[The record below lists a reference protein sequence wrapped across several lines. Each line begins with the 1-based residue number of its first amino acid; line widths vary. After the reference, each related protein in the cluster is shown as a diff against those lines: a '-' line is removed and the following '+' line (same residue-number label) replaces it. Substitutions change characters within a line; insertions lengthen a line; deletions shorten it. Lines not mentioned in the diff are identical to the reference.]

1 MADVLKN
8 MFGGAKPEQPA
19 VAKPDSDFAD
29 FAGAPDPVPEAA
41 PEAATLT
48 GAGSQPTSDVVW
60 TKWYNV
66 HERHSLSEFK
76 PEGIILV
83 IASIIFLFHIFGTR
97 ANRSKARAWI
107 KAHAPI
113 MKSEFASVGFRG
125 VPTLDSDFDPKSF
138 LKEKS
143 LFEFASYA
151 TGRQNVAFMDVK
163 ITLAK
168 RFNPFLNY
176 IELALSLFTDTF
188 AGPEEFVEATI
199 YPFDGK
205 EELTLP
211 PAAGGVETRPKD
223 SKSTF
228 DGFVWAI
235 VNKSSMQKLRDDR
248 YDVSLTATKDNSKL
262 PEWLTIMSESAE
274 ITDTFLTPELIEAV
288 KKAGEAFDYV
298 IISDQPVDKPTR
310 LEETAP
316 RKRIFLKYRLPSNN
330 NYDQFLPLFEQFLRI
345 PDALVKDAH
354 FRPEVLKRVRA
365 TREAMIAQ
373 IKKAIEDEKN
383 EERAIEKEKAKKA
396 KRDADLKGLDAK
408 AQKKYLEKEK
418 EKELRKSQKRMTM
431 RG

>member
-8 MFGGAKPEQPA
+8 IFGGAKPEQPA
-19 VAKPDSDFAD
+19 AAKPDSDFAD

-41 PEAATLT
+41 TLT
-48 GAGSQPTSDVVW
+48 GLASQPTSDVVW
-60 TKWYNV
+60 TKWYNI

-83 IASIIFLFHIFGTR
+83 IATFIFLFHVFGTR

-107 KAHAPI
+107 KAHAPA

-125 VPTLDSDFDPKSF
+125 VPTLDADFDAKSF
-138 LKEKS
+138 VKEKS

-168 RFNPFLNY
+168 RFNPFFNY
-176 IELALSLFTDTF
+176 IEMGLSLLTDTF
-188 AGPEEFVEATI
+188 AAPEDFVEATI

-211 PAAGGVETRPKD
+211 PPAGGVEGRPKD
-223 SKSTF
+223 GKSTY

-235 VNKSSMQKLRDDR
+235 VNKSGMQKLRDDR

-262 PEWLTIMSESAE
+262 PEWLTVMSESAE
-274 ITDTFLTPELIEAV
+274 ITDTFLTSELIEAV
-288 KKAGEAFDYV
+288 RKAGDLFDYV
-298 IISDQPVDKPTR
+298 IISDQPIDKPTR

-316 RKRIFLKYRLPSNN
+316 RKRVFLKYRLPSNN

-373 IKKAIEDEKN
+373 LKKAIEEEKN
-383 EERAIEKEKAKKA
+383 EERQLEKEKAKKA

>member
-8 MFGGAKPEQPA
+8 IFGGAKPEQPA
-19 VAKPDSDFAD
+19 AAKPDLDFAD
-29 FAGAPDPVPEAA
+29 FAGAPDAVPEAV
-41 PEAATLT
+41 PEASTLT
-48 GAGSQPTSDVVW
+48 GSVAQPTGEVVW
-60 TKWYNV
+60 TKWYNI

-83 IASIIFLFHIFGTR
+83 IASIIFIFHIFGTR

-107 KAHAPI
+107 KAHAPV
-113 MKSEFASVGFRG
+113 MKREFASVGFRG

-138 LKEKS
+138 IKEKS

-168 RFNPFLNY
+168 RFNPFMHY
-176 IELALSLFTDTF
+176 IEHGLSLVTDTF
-188 AGPEEFVEATI
+188 PAPQEVVEATI

-211 PAAGGVETRPKD
+211 PSAGGVDARPKD

-262 PEWLTIMSESAE
+262 PNWLTIMSESAE
-274 ITDTFLTPELIEAV
+274 ITDAFLTPELIEAAT
-288 KKAGEAFDYV
+288 KAGDLFEYL
-298 IISDQPVDKPTR
+298 IISDQPIDKPAR
-310 LEETAP
+310 LEDTAP
-316 RKRIFLKYRLPSNN
+316 RKRVFLKYRLPSNN
-330 NYDQFLPLFEQFLRI
+330 NYDQFLPLFEHFLRI

-365 TREAMIAQ
+365 TREAMINQ
-373 IKKAIEDEKN
+373 IKKTIEEEKN
-383 EERAIEKEKAKKA
+383 EERQIEKEKAKKA
-396 KRDADLKGLDAK
+396 KRDADLQGLDAK
-408 AQKKYLEKEK
+408 AQKKYLEKER
-418 EKELRKSQKRMTM
+418 EREVRKSQKRMTM

>member
-1 MADVLKN
+1 MV
-8 MFGGAKPEQPA
+8 
-19 VAKPDSDFAD
+19 
-29 FAGAPDPVPEAA
+29 
-41 PEAATLT
+41 
-48 GAGSQPTSDVVW
+48 SQPTGDVVW

-76 PEGIILV
+76 AEGIILV
-83 IASIIFLFHIFGTR
+83 LASIILLFHVFGTR
-97 ANRSKARAWI
+97 ANRSKGRAWI
-107 KAHAPI
+107 KAHAPT
-113 MKSEFASVGFRG
+113 MKREFASVGFRG
-125 VPTLDSDFDPKSF
+125 VPTLDADFDPKSF
-138 LKEKS
+138 IKEKS

-176 IELALSLFTDTF
+176 IELGLSLVTDTF
-188 AGPEEFVEATI
+188 AAPEEAVEATI

-211 PAAGGVETRPKD
+211 PSAGGVEARPRD
-223 SKSTF
+223 SKSTY

-262 PEWLTIMSESAE
+262 PNWLTIMSESAE
-274 ITDTFLTPELIEAV
+274 ITDTFLTSELIEAV
-288 KKAGEAFDYV
+288 TKAGEAFDYI
-298 IISDQPVDKPTR
+298 IISDQPTDKPTR

-316 RKRIFLKYRLPSNN
+316 RKRVFLKYRLPSNN
-330 NYDQFLPLFEQFLRI
+330 NYDQFVPLFEHFLRI

-365 TREAMIAQ
+365 TREATISQ
-373 IKKAIEDEKN
+373 IKKTIEDEKN
-383 EERAIEKEKAKKA
+383 EERQVEKEKAKKA

-418 EKELRKSQKRMTM
+418 DKEMRKSQKKMTM

>member
-1 MADVLKN
+1 MADALKN
-8 MFGGAKPEQPA
+8 MFGGAKSEQA
-19 VAKPDSDFAD
+19 AAGKPDSDFAD

-41 PEAATLT
+41 PDAATLT
-48 GAGSQPTSDVVW
+48 GATAQPTGEVVW
-60 TKWYNV
+60 TKWYNI

-76 PEGIILV
+76 AEGVILV
-83 IASIIFLFHIFGTR
+83 IAAIIFLFHMIGTR
-97 ANRSKARAWI
+97 ANRSKARAWV
-107 KAHAPI
+107 KAHAPTI
-113 MKSEFASVGFRG
+113 KSEFASVGFRG
-125 VPTLDSDFDPKSF
+125 VPTLDSDFDAKSF
-138 LKEKS
+138 IKEKS

-176 IELALSLFTDTF
+176 IELGLSLVTDTF
-188 AGPEEFVEATI
+188 AGPEDIVEATI

-211 PAAGGVETRPKD
+211 PAAGGVEARPKD

-248 YDVSLTATKDNSKL
+248 YDVSLTATKDHPKL
-262 PEWLTIMSESAE
+262 PEWLTVMSENAE
-274 ITDTFLTPELIEAV
+274 ITETFLTADLIEAAR
-288 KKAGEAFDYV
+288 KAGDLFDYL
-298 IISDQPVDKPTR
+298 IISDQPADKPTR

-316 RKRIFLKYRLPSNN
+316 RKRVVLKYRLPSNN
-330 NYDQFLPLFEQFLRI
+330 NYDQFIPLFEQFTRI
-345 PDALVKDAH
+345 PDALVRDAH

-365 TREAMIAQ
+365 TRESMIAQ
-373 IKKAIEDEKN
+373 LKKAIDEEKN
-383 EERAIEKEKAKKA
+383 EERQLEKERAKKA
-396 KRDADLKGLDAK
+396 KRDADLQGLDAK
-408 AQKKYLEKEK
+408 QQKRYLEKEK
-418 EKELRKSQKRMTM
+418 EKEMRKSQKRMTM

>member
-1 MADVLKN
+1 M
-8 MFGGAKPEQPA
+8 
-19 VAKPDSDFAD
+19 
-29 FAGAPDPVPEAA
+29 
-41 PEAATLT
+41 
-48 GAGSQPTSDVVW
+48 VW

-83 IASIIFLFHIFGTR
+83 MAAFIFLFHMFGTR
-97 ANRSKARAWI
+97 KNRSKARAWI
-107 KAHAPI
+107 TAHAPI

-125 VPTLDSDFDPKSF
+125 VPTLDADFDAKSF
-138 LKEKS
+138 IKEKS

-168 RFNPFLNY
+168 RFNPFLHL
-176 IELALSLFTDTF
+176 IELGLSLVTDTF
-188 AGPEEFVEATI
+188 AAPEEMVEATI

-211 PAAGGVETRPKD
+211 PSPGGVEGRPKD
-223 SKSTF
+223 SKSTY

-235 VNKSSMQKLRDDR
+235 VNKSAMQKLRDDR

-274 ITDTFLTPELIEAV
+274 ITDAFLTPELIEAV
-288 KKAGEAFDYV
+288 KKAGDLFEYI

-310 LEETAP
+310 LDDTAP
-316 RKRIFLKYRLPSNN
+316 RKRVFLKYRLPSNN
-330 NYDQFLPLFEQFLRI
+330 NYDQFLPLFEYFLRI

-373 IKKAIEDEKN
+373 LKKALEEEKN
-383 EERAIEKEKAKKA
+383 EERQLEKERAKKA